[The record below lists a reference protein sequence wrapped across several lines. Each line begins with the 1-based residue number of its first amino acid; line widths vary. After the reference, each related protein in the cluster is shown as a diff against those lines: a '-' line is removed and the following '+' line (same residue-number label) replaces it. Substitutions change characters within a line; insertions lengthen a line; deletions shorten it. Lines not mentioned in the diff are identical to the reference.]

1 MNWETSNSEIR
12 KKIGIQFFA
21 EEVAAAVET
30 AETDG
35 FESGFFGDGE
45 NQPALETDE
54 TLTDDELAETVEVA
68 EEATEDAAAA
78 PQEEVQEDAPQER
91 FVPLVFNGQQTNLP
105 ESAVHALSG
114 VLGGDVVSL
123 IQKGM
128 NYENRGA
135 REIGILDRYAQ
146 ASGYDNRAA
155 YLDAM
160 EQQLGQHQI
169 DAELARLMEQY
180 PDAPEDALRPIA
192 ERTVSDRSS
201 AERAQRE
208 QEVADLA
215 RAEMMR
221 SGEEMTRPWAE
232 FLRVHPEVDA
242 KTLEKGF
249 FDLVNSG
256 LPPVAAYERI
266 EAQKARAEAEQLKEQ
281 LKAAQKNTQN
291 RQTAVGT
298 MASAT
303 LESDPFLSGFGKY

>member
-21 EEVAAAVET
+21 EGSAAAVET

-35 FESGFFGDGE
+35 FESGFFDDGE
-45 NQPALETDE
+45 NQPTAETEE
-54 TLTDDELAETVEVA
+54 TLTDDEPAETVQVA
-68 EEATEDAAAA
+68 EEATEDAPA
-78 PQEEVQEDAPQER
+78 PLQEETEEATQER

-105 ESAVHALSG
+105 ESAVQVLSG
-114 VLGGDVVSL
+114 ALGGDVVSL

-169 DAELARLMEQY
+169 DSELARLMEQY

-208 QEVADLA
+208 QEAADLA
-215 RAEMMR
+215 RAEMMK

-249 FDLVNSG
+249 FELVNSG

-266 EAQKARAEAEQLKEQ
+266 EAQKARAEAERLKEQ

-303 LESDPFLSGFGKY
+303 LESDPFLTGFGKY

>member
-21 EEVAAAVET
+21 EGSAAAVET

-35 FESGFFGDGE
+35 FESGFFDDGE
-45 NQPALETDE
+45 NQPTAETEE
-54 TLTDDELAETVEVA
+54 TLTDDEPAETVQVA
-68 EEATEDAAAA
+68 EEATEDAPA
-78 PQEEVQEDAPQER
+78 PLQEETEEATQER

-105 ESAVHALSG
+105 ESAVQVLSG
-114 VLGGDVVSL
+114 ALGGDVVSL

-169 DAELARLMEQY
+169 DSELARLMEQY

-208 QEVADLA
+208 QEAADLA
-215 RAEMMR
+215 RAEMMK

-249 FDLVNSG
+249 FELVNSG

-266 EAQKARAEAEQLKEQ
+266 EAQKARAEAERLKEQ

-303 LESDPFLSGFGKY
+303 LDSDPFLAGFGKY